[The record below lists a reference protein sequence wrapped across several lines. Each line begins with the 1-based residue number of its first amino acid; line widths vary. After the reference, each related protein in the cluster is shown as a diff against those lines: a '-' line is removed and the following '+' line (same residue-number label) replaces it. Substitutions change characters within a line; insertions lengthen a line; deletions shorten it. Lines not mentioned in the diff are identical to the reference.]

1 MLNLLS
7 ILIGLVTLSLGLI
20 AFTPFLG
27 ALNWIVLP
35 IGIVGL
41 AIGAMSRFRTGRNLN
56 LVRGGGFARR
66 LWRGA
71 CVI

>member
-7 ILIGLVTLSLGLI
+7 ILIGFVTLSMGLV

-56 LVRGGGFARR
+56 LALVIVFGLRLWLGGGIF
-66 LWRGA
+66 
-71 CVI
+71 